1 MNPIDH
7 KKIPDPPK
15 PPPLR
20 RIYEDVEPTLGATIF
35 LAISIVA
42 FLTLVVYTISITS
55 PVITTGGC

>member
-1 MNPIDH
+1 MKEINRE
-7 KKIPDPPK
+7 IPEPPK

-42 FLTLVVYTISITS
+42 FLTLVAHTISITT
-55 PVITTGGC
+55 PVITAGGC